1 MNLLIYNYESC
12 HLSNCRN
19 IREMNINCNM
29 QKGRA
34 IPNLVKYLR
43 VVYDSE
49 LLLHECTLQLS
60 TRLLSG
66 WSNQL
71 NLIMTVCLSL
81 LSPLSSP
88 AIRADLGAGSGSDQ
102 DNPLPA
108 LLSPGVCSCCRG
120 QANTKSNILTKIY
133 FEFRLGATLLS
144 RHGHH
149 LIDPGHCLSQ
159 PNGEE

>member
-1 MNLLIYNYESC
+1 
-12 HLSNCRN
+12 
-19 IREMNINCNM
+19 M

-49 LLLHECTLQLS
+49 LLLHECTVQLS

-81 LSPLSSP
+81 LSPPRLSELISGPGRDLIKITRSQLSSLQVS
-88 AIRADLGAGSGSDQ
+88 AAAAGPGKYQ
-102 DNPLPA
+102 IQHFNKN
-108 LLSPGVCSCCRG
+108 LLR
-120 QANTKSNILTKIY
+120 I
-133 FEFRLGATLLS
+133 
-144 RHGHH
+144 
-149 LIDPGHCLSQ
+149 
-159 PNGEE
+159 